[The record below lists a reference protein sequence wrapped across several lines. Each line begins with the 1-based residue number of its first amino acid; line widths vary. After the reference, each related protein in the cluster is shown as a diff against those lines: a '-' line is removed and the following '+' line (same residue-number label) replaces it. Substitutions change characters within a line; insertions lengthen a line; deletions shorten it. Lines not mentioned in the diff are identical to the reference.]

1 MKLVA
6 FIIGLCLI
14 VLLVPNI
21 VLAQSGSLIN
31 EDIEKSVILLFD
43 STGSM
48 KDNNKIESA
57 KIAAKNVFRSGVINE
72 NDEVALI
79 VFDACDNVIGIR
91 VIQSFTIV
99 KSDFI
104 SMIDSLSP
112 NDGTPLYGAR
122 DFAKNYMLQNS
133 RGRVKKIIMFTDGME
148 TCK

>member
-1 MKLVA
+1 LKLVA

-21 VLAQSGSLIN
+21 VLAQSGSSIN

-79 VFDACDNVIGIR
+79 VFDACDNGIR
-91 VIQSFTIV
+91 VVQSFTTV

-112 NDGTPLYGAR
+112 NDGTPLYGAK